1 MSYQLIEYLNQPLI
15 ECDPEVLCLQS
26 EQDALDLVA
35 ACEEHG
41 APRLLLHASN
51 LSTDFYRL
59 STRLA
64 GDTLLKL
71 SNYHI
76 KAAVVLTPE
85 LVGDGKFSEFVL
97 ETNRGRDFR
106 VFYERQ
112 AALEWLVDG

>member
-1 MSYQLIEYLNQPLI
+1 MVHKFVEHHRKSLI

-35 ACEEHG
+35 ACGEHG
-41 APRLLLHASN
+41 APRLLLHAGN
-51 LSTDFYRL
+51 LSPDFYRL

-64 GDTLLKL
+64 GDILLKF

-76 KAAVVLTPE
+76 KAAAVLTPE
-85 LVGDGKFSEFVL
+85 LVGDSKFSEFVL
-97 ETNRGRDFR
+97 ETNRGSGFR

-112 AALEWLVDG
+112 TALEWLVDG